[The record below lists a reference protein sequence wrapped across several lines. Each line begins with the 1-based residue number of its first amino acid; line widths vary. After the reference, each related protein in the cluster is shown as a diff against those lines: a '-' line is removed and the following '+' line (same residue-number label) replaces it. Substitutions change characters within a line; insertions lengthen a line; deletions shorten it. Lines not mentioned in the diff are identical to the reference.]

1 MKCYYDGEDVTHL
14 VKLSP
19 SGSGDKLAEEL
30 SHILPLVVKDK
41 QEFIPASQIK
51 HAIGGGKL
59 SL

>member
-1 MKCYYDGEDVTHL
+1 MTHL

-51 HAIGGGKL
+51 HGISGGKL
-59 SL
+59 SLKYLTD